1 MKDSLKRIV
10 GRLKK
15 YGWAI
20 LIICLAMP
28 ILGWFMPIGNN
39 NGQSEYSSEAII
51 KLGNYENSYLTN
63 ADQLVSLLS
72 NETSFKKILPDVW
85 EEGITEELT
94 VSVTP
99 SKLVVLNIT
108 GDDEQIVDRLSEL
121 ENAIMKLDQ
130 SAYEEKSEIIESSIQ
145 ALESA
150 NASSDAIVDQE
161 RFLYELKTE
170 RLGLEPALLIK
181 EAYLK
186 GQIQEASAKDRVVLG
201 ALLGILASVLI
212 LITPEFIRA
221 HSK

>member
-108 GDDEQIVDRLSEL
+108 GDDEQIVDRLSEM

-170 RLGLEPALLIK
+170 RLGLEPAMLIK

>member
-130 SAYEEKSEIIESSIQ
+130 SAYEEKSEIIETSIQ

-170 RLGLEPALLIK
+170 RLGLEPAMLIK

>member
-51 KLGNYENSYLTN
+51 KMGNYENSYLTN

-170 RLGLEPALLIK
+170 RLGLEPAMLIK

>member
-108 GDDEQIVDRLSEL
+108 GNDEQTVDRLSEM

-130 SAYEEKSEIIESSIQ
+130 FAYEEKSEIIESSIQ

-150 NASSDAIVDQE
+150 SASSDAIVDQE

-170 RLGLEPALLIK
+170 KLGLEPAMLIK

>member
-108 GDDEQIVDRLSEL
+108 GNDEQTVDRLSEM

-150 NASSDAIVDQE
+150 SASSDAIVDQE

-170 RLGLEPALLIK
+170 KLGLEPAMLIK

>member
-170 RLGLEPALLIK
+170 RLGLEPAMLIK

>member
-108 GDDEQIVDRLSEL
+108 GDDEQTVDRLSEM

-150 NASSDAIVDQE
+150 SASSDAIVDQE

-170 RLGLEPALLIK
+170 KLGLEPAMLIK

>member
-170 RLGLEPALLIK
+170 RLGLEPAMLIK

-186 GQIQEASAKDRVVLG
+186 GEIQEASAKDRVVLG

>member
-10 GRLKK
+10 DRLKK

-170 RLGLEPALLIK
+170 RLGLEPAMLIK

>member
-15 YGWAI
+15 FGWAI

-28 ILGWFMPIGNN
+28 IIGWFMPIGNN

-72 NETSFKKILPDVW
+72 NETSFKNILPDVW

-108 GDDEQIVDRLSEL
+108 GNDEQSVDKLSEI
-121 ENAIMKLDQ
+121 ENAIMKLDK

-145 ALESA
+145 ALEAA

-170 RLGLEPALLIK
+170 KLGLEPAMLIK

-186 GQIQEASAKDRVVLG
+186 GQIKEASVKDRVVLG

>member
-108 GDDEQIVDRLSEL
+108 GDDEQIVDRLSEM
-121 ENAIMKLDQ
+121 ENAIIKLDQ

-170 RLGLEPALLIK
+170 RLGLEPAMLIK

>member
-1 MKDSLKRIV
+1 MKDSLKHIV

-130 SAYEEKSEIIESSIQ
+130 SAYEEKSEIIETSIQ

-170 RLGLEPALLIK
+170 RLGLEPAMLIK

-186 GQIQEASAKDRVVLG
+186 GEIQEASAKDRVVLG

>member
-108 GDDEQIVDRLSEL
+108 GNDEQTVDRLSEM

-170 RLGLEPALLIK
+170 RLGLEPAMLIK

>member
-170 RLGLEPALLIK
+170 RLGLEPAMLIK

-212 LITPEFIRA
+212 LITPELIRA

>member
-1 MKDSLKRIV
+1 MKDSLKHIV

-170 RLGLEPALLIK
+170 RLGLEPAMLIK

-186 GQIQEASAKDRVVLG
+186 GEIQEASAKDRVVLG